1 VKRILV
7 IRIDFLGDLVCTTP
21 LMHAIKRR
29 WPDAEIHAL
38 VNRYNAAVLERNPDV
53 NQVHTYVYSKQLDR
67 NPRPGRVNAV
77 LDRLRLIWRL
87 RKLRF
92 DMIVVPN
99 GGVNKNSIQFARQ
112 LGVADVRRHTAATE
126 FDDRV
131 AEHRKR
137 RPMRHE
143 ALSGFHLLP
152 EIGAVDAAQLKL
164 SVYPDPPLK
173 ARWDAALGVKQ
184 RLRIGL
190 FTSNGSAA
198 RRWPLAHWIAL
209 SEWLD
214 GQAETVMFCSPAE
227 FEERRRT
234 STSRWVSTPTT
245 SDLIAAMS
253 SLDLVVSADSAPVHL
268 GAALGIPVVALFE
281 ARPEKFLRW
290 YPLGVAHRVVHVGE
304 HVETIPVAMV
314 RQAVTELLTAV
325 PV

>member
-1 VKRILV
+1 
-7 IRIDFLGDLVCTTP
+7 
-21 LMHAIKRR
+21 
-29 WPDAEIHAL
+29 
-38 VNRYNAAVLERNPDV
+38 
-53 NQVHTYVYSKQLDR
+53 
-67 NPRPGRVNAV
+67 
-77 LDRLRLIWRL
+77 
-87 RKLRF
+87 
-92 DMIVVPN
+92 
-99 GGVNKNSIQFARQ
+99 
-112 LGVADVRRHTAATE
+112 
-126 FDDRV
+126 
-131 AEHRKR
+131 
-137 RPMRHE
+137 
-143 ALSGFHLLP
+143 
-152 EIGAVDAAQLKL
+152 
-164 SVYPDPPLK
+164 
-173 ARWDAALGVKQ
+173 
-184 RLRIGL
+184 
-190 FTSNGSAA
+190 
-198 RRWPLAHWIAL
+198 L

-268 GAALGIPVVALFE
+268 GAALGIPVVALVE